1 MITSAKELVKSQVP
15 LRILNWLS
23 PSNQLTEVSGR
34 EFGRNIEASLKAIEA
49 SHKPY
54 LLRLRK
60 RPAAVVI
67 ATKEYDQLLELKAKY
82 MALLETVKES
92 QLTELS
98 SEFDQLFARISS
110 PQSRQAA
117 LSLFGATSEDLASTF
132 QPGRTETL

>member
-1 MITSAKELVKSQVP
+1 MATSAKELVKSQVA
-15 LRILNWLS
+15 LRFLSWLS

-34 EFGRNIEASLKAIEA
+34 EFGRNIEASLKAIET

-67 ATKEYDQLLELKAKY
+67 ATQEYDQLLELKTKY
-82 MALLETVKES
+82 AELLETVKER
-92 QLTELS
+92 QLKELS

-110 PQSRQAA
+110 PASRKAA
-117 LSLFGATSEDLASTF
+117 LSLFSATGEDLASTF